1 MGASIWAGVVGGY
14 PSVCPTL
21 SGAVDPSRDFCGVH
35 LGSLRGGVAC
45 IQVVLRIQES
55 ASSKLFNIIVTVI
68 IMNALLS
75 WY

>member
-14 PSVCPTL
+14 PSLCPTL
-21 SGAVDPSRDFCGVH
+21 SGAVDPSCDFCGVH
-35 LGSLRGGVAC
+35 LGSLRGVAC

-55 ASSKLFNIIVTVI
+55 AASKLFNIIVTVI